1 MTLLTAA
8 FPARYVQGPDALGHF
23 GEEAARFGQRI
34 LVLADATL
42 PEEIVARLDP
52 TGVEMTVETVE
63 PAATETAISYAVD
76 RAKALGADAIAG
88 LGGGKTLDQARAAAD
103 ICRLPFI
110 SVPSSASSDA
120 PCSALAVI
128 YGEDGEVIEDR
139 FVRTNPALVLVD
151 SSVILSAPARLLA
164 AGIGDALATWFEARA
179 CLMSGANNMTG
190 GRQTR
195 LAMQIAETCYDTL
208 IEYGV
213 TALADLKGGFL
224 SPALEAVIEANILMS
239 GLGFESG
246 GVAAAHAIHH
256 GLAELRETHGALHGE
271 KVAFGVL
278 VGLVLNDAPIEE
290 ITKVREFL
298 AQTGLP
304 TYLGAVGITD
314 ADAAIPVIAKR
325 ACRAGEI
332 IHNEPIEITTALVE
346 AALREADLIGRPKEL
361 SNA

>member
-1 MTLLTAA
+1 MTFLAAA
-8 FPARYVQGPDALGHF
+8 FPARYVQGPYVLGHF
-23 GEEAARFGQRI
+23 GKEAARFGQRI
-34 LVLADATL
+34 LVLVDATL
-42 PEEIVARLDP
+42 PERIVGRLDA
-52 TGVEMTVETVE
+52 TGVEMIVETVA
-63 PAATETAISYAVD
+63 PAATEAAISYAVA
-76 RAKALGADAIAG
+76 RAGALGVDAIAG

-103 ICRLPFI
+103 LCRLPFI

-128 YGEDGEVIEDR
+128 YAEDGEVIEDR

-151 SSVILSAPARLLA
+151 SSVILGAPRRLLA

-179 CLMSGANNMTG
+179 CQMSGASNMTG

-195 LAMQIAETCYDTL
+195 LAMQIAQTCCDTL
-208 IEYGV
+208 FEFGV
-213 TALADLKGGFL
+213 TALVDHGAGRL

-256 GLAELRETHGALHGE
+256 GLADLHETHCALHGE

-278 VGLVLNDAPIEE
+278 VGLVLNDAPVAE
-290 ITKVREFL
+290 ITKVHEFL
-298 AQTGLP
+298 TQTGLP
-304 TYLGAVGITD
+304 THLGAVGITD
-314 ADAAIPVIAKR
+314 IDAAIPVIAHR

-332 IHNEPIEITTALVE
+332 IHNEPIEITEALVE
-346 AALREADLIGRPKEL
+346 AALREADLIGRHKEMC
-361 SNA
+361 NA